1 MRKEKLLSIKK
12 ELVDSPKPSPA
23 SPATA
28 SVASPATAS
37 LTSSPQVSAIPP
49 TPTPP
54 STSTSSPRAP
64 IPTDPRELVAF
75 LLKDDTN
82 DKTKDLIKK
91 IVLSHSA
98 KVMGEKGSTAQPAK
112 PVSTSAVAS
121 VSAVK
126 PLELPKSSSAKKAS
140 LTATSRSPKVSISP
154 IVSSAGGVGAS
165 PKSKTLA
172 AFSQTAQLKTSSAAI
187 LSPSASSKNIVGLPG
202 RMPHATVPSLQKTE
216 KKKKTKTPKNS
227 TLFSLSSSKNSSAKT
242 SAIKTSAVIPS
253 HLLTTS
259 VATTSTAT
267 GEQRYVLQLVKS
279 ATGGGDSLLQLS
291 PVVAAAGSLLPSST
305 AATTSNSRLFFTS
318 SAGSQQLKST
328 VAQSSSDTK
337 LSAPVKPSS
346 HRVKSLES
354 VDHSVLK
361 GGTSIKSAPSV
372 SGLLKQQQVPA
383 LQASVKTTPVIQIPR
398 VSPSA
403 PSLTTTKVSTLAPQ
417 VSANTAV
424 VAPTPPPL
432 TGSSTHPPSN
442 KASNGSLVSHASQQ
456 QVLVA
461 STPVPLPT
469 VLPQLETTVLI
480 GQPQPPQAQVL
491 LNTAPSS
498 FQKTV
503 VTAVPAQGNIVSL
516 TAGTPAAIVPTLAQ
530 TSLHIP
536 PLSTLTSSVP
546 TLQRTTA
553 GAAPLLQKPLPLNN
567 AHQTTASSRGAPH
580 TPPLPLKESHPRPQT
595 IADTPPLYSAHF
607 PQGQQK
613 EPSPLKSP
621 VEQIMEE
628 HSYLGNHYH
637 HPQQLH
643 QQSDLAWP
651 LQSVGVTVLQSHLND
666 PNMSQ

>member
-1 MRKEKLLSIKK
+1 M
-12 ELVDSPKPSPA
+12 
-23 SPATA
+23 
-28 SVASPATAS
+28 
-37 LTSSPQVSAIPP
+37 
-49 TPTPP
+49 
-54 STSTSSPRAP
+54 
-64 IPTDPRELVAF
+64 
-75 LLKDDTN
+75 
-82 DKTKDLIKK
+82 
-91 IVLSHSA
+91 
-98 KVMGEKGSTAQPAK
+98 MGEKGSTTQPAK

-121 VSAVK
+121 VSGVK
-126 PLELPKSSSAKKAS
+126 PLELPKSTSAKKAS

-154 IVSSAGGVGAS
+154 IVSSAGGVGVS

-172 AFSQTAQLKTSSAAI
+172 AFSQTAQLKTSSATT

-202 RMPHATVPSLQKTE
+202 RMPHATVPSLQKPE
-216 KKKKTKTPKNS
+216 KKKKTKTPKVSN
-227 TLFSLSSSKNSSAKT
+227 LLSLSSKNSSAKT

-318 SAGSQQLKST
+318 SAASQQLKST
-328 VAQSSSDTK
+328 VMQSSSDTK

-346 HRVKSLES
+346 HRVKPLES

-372 SGLLKQQQVPA
+372 SGSLKQQQVPA

-432 TGSSTHPPSN
+432 TGSSTHPLSN

-546 TLQRTTA
+546 ALQRTTA

-567 AHQTTASSRGAPH
+567 AHQATASSRGAPH
-580 TPPLPLKESHPRPQT
+580 TPPLPLKESHPQLQT
-595 IADTPPLYSAHF
+595 ITETPPLNYSHF

-651 LQSVGVTVLQSHLND
+651 LQSVGVTVLQSHLKD